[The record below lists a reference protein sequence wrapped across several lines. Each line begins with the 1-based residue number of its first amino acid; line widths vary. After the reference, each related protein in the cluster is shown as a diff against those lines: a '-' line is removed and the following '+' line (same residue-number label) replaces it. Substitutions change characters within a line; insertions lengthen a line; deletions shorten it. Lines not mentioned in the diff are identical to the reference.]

1 MVDKEGELQHYNID
15 KVKMKTNEIV
25 TGQVY
30 EANLIINQLIFLG
43 MFDDKTVINKGKCS
57 AADVLQFAIENK
69 WKLEP
74 GDKDMIVM
82 LHEIGYEKKG
92 SKFRA
97 VASLVVKGE
106 DNVRTA
112 MAKTVGLP
120 LGIAAILRLEGKLP
134 VNGLHIPI
142 LPAIYEPVLKGT
154 GQTPSHF
161 Q

>member
-1 MVDKEGELQHYNID
+1 
-15 KVKMKTNEIV
+15 
-25 TGQVY
+25 
-30 EANLIINQLIFLG
+30 

-92 SKFRA
+92 SNFKA

-142 LPAIYEPVLKGT
+142 LPAIYEPVLKELARRGHKLAPVESAGAT
-154 GQTPSHF
+154 QVVGVNGKEFNAASDPRLNGKSATW
-161 Q
+161 